1 MYKVTSRIILWLL
14 KRFYSTLHKLLP
26 ILRPEPMDAR
36 ITIELNTLL
45 CTFTDHHN
53 RLRRKLPHFRNK
65 GRPQRDC
72 LFGFGQATA
81 ITSDLTYK
89 QTSAHCETSTS
100 GKNSCFCEKAL
111 SPFLDRQDNGRQN
124 KSLILILSLC
134 VFALYIGGRHRN
146 KSLSQ
151 HCCHP
156 GFQEEYNRT
165 WQTSS
170 KCITSCTF
178 FYPFAVN
185 K

>member
-81 ITSDLTYK
+81 ITSDLTYE

-111 SPFLDRQDNGRQN
+111 SPFWTDKITEGRIKVSYWYCHFVCLPFILVEGTEISHYPNTVATLVSKKNTILHDRPLPN
-124 KSLILILSLC
+124 
-134 VFALYIGGRHRN
+134 V
-146 KSLSQ
+146 
-151 HCCHP
+151 
-156 GFQEEYNRT
+156 
-165 WQTSS
+165 
-170 KCITSCTF
+170 
-178 FYPFAVN
+178 
-185 K
+185 